1 MTRRRS
7 AATLF
12 AAVLALA
19 AAGAAQARAAGIVA
33 FHTPSRNIYCAY
45 APSSEGYAPS
55 IRCDIRVR
63 QWRPPRKPASCS
75 VDYGQGLSLT
85 AVPKPGQKGVGRA
98 SVVCAGDTVLGLRG
112 PALAYGSRFA
122 RGGIAC
128 LSRVT
133 GLTCRNA
140 AGHGFF
146 LSRQR
151 YRLF

>member
-1 MTRRRS
+1 MRS
-7 AATLF
+7 AILTTVVVIAAT
-12 AAVLALA
+12 
-19 AAGAAQARAAGIVA
+19 GATSAQAGGIVS

-45 APSSEGYAPS
+45 APSFEGYAPS

-85 AVPKPGQKGVGRA
+85 AVPKPGQKGAGRA

>member
-1 MTRRRS
+1 MS
-7 AATLF
+7 GLLL
-12 AAVLALA
+12 AAVLTIA
-19 AAGAAQARAAGIVA
+19 AAGAAPARAAGIVA
-33 FHTPSRNIYCAY
+33 FHTPSGNIYCAY

-55 IRCDIRVR
+55 IRCDIGTKL
-63 QWRPPRKPASCS
+63 WRPPRKPAWCP

-98 SVVCAGDTVLGLRG
+98 SVVCAGDTVMGLRA
-112 PALAYGSRFA
+112 PVLAYGRRFA
-122 RGGIAC
+122 RGGISC
-128 LSRVT
+128 LSAFS